1 MRQRRM
7 KMSKGQIRKSQI
19 ITTFG
24 PGALVDLPEHSVII
38 GGLNYWRYGDVE
50 PKKIEEDRL
59 AGLIR
64 NWFKLPHVEFREPPM
79 HTEDYSVKNKG
90 SIYANKFPTYFVT
103 QQSYD
108 LVNGFKTRY
117 LVHID
122 NLDKGKF
129 FNREIK
135 KRVDVVPVRFVRA
148 CAHGH
153 IGDIN
158 WYKFVHGGANC
169 NYKTL
174 FFDEKGASGDLADI
188 KVRCECG
195 SEKRLIDATR
205 FDDNKP
211 PLGMCDASWP
221 WIGQNKKDPDGCEKA
236 NKLLLRSASNAYF
249 PQVVSVISIPETKK
263 TVENAVDK
271 VWQTIGN
278 LRAADRVK
286 MYREDIPAVD
296 KALKD
301 FSDEDV
307 FKEIQKRQNGISS
320 SRKPPKHA
328 EIERFMSEADDV
340 GTGIL
345 NQSFWARSLP
355 KSEWAADWTKQIE
368 KIVLV
373 HRLKEVVAQVGFT
386 RFEAAT
392 PDISGDLD
400 LEVKRASLTA
410 EDPTWFPAYENRGE
424 GFFIGFSKDAIKSWE
439 KRTEVKEREKILKGG
454 FDIWCQQ
461 HSNSHRIFAGMPY
474 ILLHSLAHLLITS
487 VSLECGYPASS
498 LKERIYA
505 DDTYGYGILIY
516 TGTSD
521 AEGTM
526 GGLVEIGR
534 SIKEHLRIAL
544 ESGNLCSNDPVCIQH
559 KPHLEHDPA
568 NLLGAACHGCLLI
581 SETSCEMG
589 NEFLD
594 RATVIPTLGQN
605 GVCFFEGV

>member
-1 MRQRRM
+1 
-7 KMSKGQIRKSQI
+7 MSKGQIRKSQV

-24 PGALVDLPEHSVII
+24 PGALVDLPDHSVII
-38 GGLNYWRYGDVE
+38 GGLNYWRYGEVP
-50 PKKIEEDRL
+50 PKKIDEDRL
-59 AGLIR
+59 AGLVR
-64 NWFKLPHVEFREPPM
+64 SWFKLPHVEFWEPPV
-79 HTEDYSVKNKG
+79 HSDDFTIQKKG
-90 SIYANKFPTYFVT
+90 SIFANKFPTYFVT

-108 LVNGFKTRY
+108 LVPGFKSRF

-122 NLDKGKF
+122 SLDSGKF
-129 FNREIK
+129 FNPEIK
-135 KRVDVVPVRFVRA
+135 KRVEVVPVRFVRA

-158 WYKFVHGGANC
+158 WKRFVHGNQQCTARA
-169 NYKTL
+169 L

-188 KVRCECG
+188 KVRCACG
-195 SEKRLIDATR
+195 SEKRLIEATK
-205 FDDNKP
+205 FVNENP
-211 PLGMCDASWP
+211 PLDWCDAKRP
-221 WIGQNKKDPDGCEKA
+221 WIGTNDVDPEGCNQP
-236 NKLLLRSASNAYF
+236 NKLLVRSASNAYF
-249 PQVVSVISIPETKK
+249 PQVVSVISIPEAKK

-271 VWQTIGN
+271 VWERVSN
-278 LRAADRVK
+278 LNSAEELTFLKRIQPD
-286 MYREDIPAVD
+286 VD
-296 KALKD
+296 KAVRD
-301 FSDEDV
+301 FPEQDV
-307 FKEIQKRQNGISS
+307 IREIQKRKSGASS
-320 SRKPPKHA
+320 PRKPPKHA
-328 EIERFMSEADDV
+328 EIERFMSESDDV

-345 NQSFWARSLP
+345 DQSFWAKALP
-355 KSEWAADWTKQIE
+355 RSEWTAEWTKEIE
-368 KIVLV
+368 KVVLV

-400 LEVKRASLTA
+400 LEVKRASLTG
-410 EDPTWFPAYENRGE
+410 EDQNWFPAYENRGE
-424 GFFIGFSKDAIKSWE
+424 GFFIGFKKEAIKSWE
-439 KRTEVKEREKILKGG
+439 NRPEVKARAKILKGG

-461 HSNSHRIFAGMPY
+461 HSNAHRVFAGMPY
-474 ILLHSLAHLLITS
+474 ILLHSLSHLLITS

-505 DDTYGYGILIY
+505 DENYGYGILVY

-544 ESGNLCSNDPVCIQH
+544 ESGKLCSNDPVCIQH
-559 KPHLEHDPA
+559 RPDVDHDPA

-594 RATVIPTLGQN
+594 RATVIPTLGPV